1 MRPWTKKLRSGRK
14 RCMMNMTT
22 LQSRMN
28 MPRTEMAM
36 LNVVVLVGSVRL
48 VGHMYLVYVCTLS
61 LE

>member
-1 MRPWTKKLRSGRK
+1 MGRK

-36 LNVVVLVGSVRL
+36 LKVVVLLHISQTDTNTG
-48 VGHMYLVYVCTLS
+48 TLS
-61 LE
+61 LERRTIDSILREF

>member
-1 MRPWTKKLRSGRK
+1 MRSDTAYRASMRPWTKKASSGRK

-36 LNVVVLVGSVRL
+36 LKVVVLFGVS
-48 VGHMYLVYVCTLS
+48 S
-61 LE
+61 LD